1 MPEGLEAVLPSA
13 WAAEFWKISSR
24 EGTSL
29 ETVSGD
35 LMDFL
40 ANSLAKAALVD
51 VRPCSEKK
59 VESAEIKFGGS
70 AVSAP
75 LLAFVCFI
83 ESRQ

>member
-1 MPEGLEAVLPSA
+1 MPSVWVS
-13 WAAEFWKISSR
+13 EFWKISDR

-29 ETVSGD
+29 ESVSGD

-40 ANSLAKAALVD
+40 ASSLVKAALVD
-51 VRPCSEKK
+51 VRPCSVKK
-59 VESAEIKFGGS
+59 TESAEIKFGES

-83 ESRQ
+83 QNR